1 MQQQKQIM
9 SSGFHEFAQRNNSI
23 DSNGHFQTNGNIPSS
38 NHQQIHVY
46 SKSAAGGTYV

>member
-1 MQQQKQIM
+1 MQKQIM

-23 DSNGHFQTNGNIPSS
+23 DSNGHFPRNGNIPSS
-38 NHQQIHVY
+38 NHQKNHVY